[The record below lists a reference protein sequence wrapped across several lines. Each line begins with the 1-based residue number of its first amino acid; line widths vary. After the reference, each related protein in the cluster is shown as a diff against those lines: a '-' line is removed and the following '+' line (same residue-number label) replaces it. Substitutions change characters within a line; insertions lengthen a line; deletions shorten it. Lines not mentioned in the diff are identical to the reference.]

1 MLDTIPA
8 LQPASL
14 QADVPAGPTHP
25 GTRFLPTDSLEERAR
40 KKGEEFEALFLSELL
55 APVFENLESEGMF
68 GAGHSEEI
76 YRSLLVDEYGK
87 AIAENGG
94 IGVAEAVQREIL
106 KLQEV

>member
-1 MLDTIPA
+1 MLST
-8 LQPASL
+8 
-14 QADVPAGPTHP
+14 
-25 GTRFLPTDSLEERAR
+25 LPTSLLAGQPNVAAAQPGARLEVSESLEERAR

-55 APVFENLESEGMF
+55 SPIFENLESEGMF
-68 GAGHSEEI
+68 GAGQSEEI

-87 AIAENGG
+87 AIAKNGG

>member
-8 LQPASL
+8 PHLASL
-14 QADVPAGPTHP
+14 QVEGAALTGARPDTAE
-25 GTRFLPTDSLEERAR
+25 SLEERAR

-87 AIAENGG
+87 AIAKNGG